1 MNKTI
6 LDKQLRLTKLM
17 LQRRAIVTEHKFQR
31 LDNASPVHFSAYRS
45 DLLGKFLSGNKIL
58 KLAPN
63 LQEYLTVTE
72 SDIPVAT
79 FGGSHS
85 NHLRAFS
92 AASRLLRLHSIVFM
106 RESPNGMHKPLAE
119 TIIQR
124 GCTLILL
131 SPEEYKQREDQAFL
145 DSLHTKHG
153 PFHLISEGATSPLAV
168 KHIANVFAPLRS
180 KYSHAFVPVGLGG
193 TLAGIIAG
201 LGAETK
207 VIGVSA
213 LKSDHTLTSR
223 VENLLN
229 VSNCENSRNWTIDY
243 NYHFG
248 GFGKAK
254 PDLLDFAS
262 SFEAQTR
269 LNLNQTY
276 TMKSAFAM
284 CNNTQVAEMERPL
297 WINTFNPY

>member
-1 MNKTI
+1 MNATI
-6 LDKQLRLTKLM
+6 LDKQLHLTKLM
-17 LQRRAIVTEHKFQR
+17 LERQAIVTEHKFQH
-31 LDNASPVHFSAYRS
+31 LDDASPVYFSAYRS
-45 DLLGKFLSGNKIL
+45 DLLGRYLSGNKIF

-63 LQEYLTVTE
+63 LQEYLTTTQ
-72 SDIPVAT
+72 SHIPVAT

-124 GCTLILL
+124 GCKLILL
-131 SPEEYKQREDQAFL
+131 SPEEYKHREDQAFL
-145 DSLHTKHG
+145 DSLHSKHG

-168 KHIANVFAPLRS
+168 RHIANVFAPLKS
-180 KYSHAFVPVGLGG
+180 QFSHAFVPVGLGG
-193 TLAGIIAG
+193 TLAGIVAG

-213 LKSDHTLTSR
+213 LKSDYSLKSR
-223 VENLLN
+223 VENLLRA
-229 VSNCENSRNWTIDY
+229 SNCENSGNWTIDY

-254 PDLLDFAS
+254 PELLNFAS
-262 SFEAQTR
+262 RFEAQTT
-269 LNLNQTY
+269 LKLNQTY
-276 TMKSAFAM
+276 TMKSAYALCCELRDAKM
-284 CNNTQVAEMERPL
+284 DSPL
-297 WINTFNPY
+297 WVNTFNPY